1 MNLPINQGINKQ
13 KEIMDK
19 YKKPAGNRKGKQ
31 TPDNRNERS
40 SESRS
45 GPARR
50 SEEEDVP
57 REKRAY
63 TTFRPSNKEK
73 DKRESEDKPREKR
86 PYSSSRP
93 SYRDKEKKESEET
106 PREKRT
112 FSSSRPSRD
121 KNKKESE
128 DRSREKRPYSSS
140 RSSFREK
147 DKRESEDKPREKR
160 PYSSSRPSYRDKV
173 TEEMQEEKPRFASSK
188 RRPSDSKHS
197 ASKRSP
203 RSEETSEIGL
213 IRLNRYIANAGIC
226 SRREADKL
234 IEAGAVQVNGQVV
247 TALGTKVSRT
257 DKISYGDQPLSREK
271 LRYVLLNKPKGFITT
286 TDDPENRKTVMN
298 LIARACKERIYPVG
312 RLDRNTTGLLLF
324 TNDGEIAKRLSHPKY
339 GIKKIYHVGVDKNV
353 AAADMKSILAGVEL
367 EDGLVKADAIEY
379 VGDGK
384 DKKEIGLE
392 LHTGQ
397 NRVVR
402 RIFEKLGYKVVKLDR
417 VYYAGL
423 TKKNLPRG
431 EWRFLEEKEL
441 NMLKMIGS

>member
-1 MNLPINQGINKQ
+1 
-13 KEIMDK
+13 MDN

-31 TPDNRNERS
+31 TPD
-40 SESRS
+40 SR
-45 GPARR
+45 
-50 SEEEDVP
+50 
-57 REKRAY
+57 KRQSFK
-63 TTFRPSNKEK
+63 T
-73 DKRESEDKPREKR
+73 
-86 PYSSSRP
+86 RP
-93 SYRDKEKKESEET
+93 SYSRRRDEDET
-106 PREKRT
+106 PSEKRNFAPYAKRKT
-112 FSSSRPSRD
+112 PDSGFPVRKKTPRPG
-121 KNKKESE
+121 EA
-128 DRSREKRPYSSS
+128 P
-140 RSSFREK
+140 
-147 DKRESEDKPREKR
+147 
-160 PYSSSRPSYRDKV
+160 
-173 TEEMQEEKPRFASSK
+173 EEN
-188 RRPSDSKHS
+188 
-197 ASKRSP
+197 
-203 RSEETSEIGL
+203 L

-234 IEAGAVQVNGQVV
+234 IQAGAVQVNGRVV
-247 TALGTKVSRT
+247 TELGTKVSLT
-257 DKISYGDQPLSREK
+257 DKISYGDQALSREK

-298 LIARACKERIYPVG
+298 LIAHACKERIYPVG

-324 TNDGEIAKRLSHPKY
+324 TNDGEIAKKLSHPRY
-339 GIKKIYHVGVDKNV
+339 GIKKIYHVGLDRNV
-353 AAADMKSILAGVEL
+353 SVADMKNILAGVEL
-367 EDGLVKADAIEY
+367 EDGLVKADAIEF

>member
-1 MNLPINQGINKQ
+1 MTVLRLNLRLSRRINKC
-13 KEIMDK
+13 KKMEN
-19 YKKPAGNRKGKQ
+19 YKKPEGNRKEKQ
-31 TPDNRNERS
+31 TPDSRKKRTAATRTTSTGRRKEEGS
-40 SESRS
+40 SQ
-45 GPARR
+45 
-50 SEEEDVP
+50 
-57 REKRAY
+57 
-63 TTFRPSNKEK
+63 
-73 DKRESEDKPREKR
+73 
-86 PYSSSRP
+86 
-93 SYRDKEKKESEET
+93 EKKPFTSKA
-106 PREKRT
+106 PALKRK
-112 FSSSRPSRD
+112 SIQSD
-121 KNKKESE
+121 
-128 DRSREKRPYSSS
+128 
-140 RSSFREK
+140 
-147 DKRESEDKPREKR
+147 
-160 PYSSSRPSYRDKV
+160 
-173 TEEMQEEKPRFASSK
+173 
-188 RRPSDSKHS
+188 DSKS
-197 ASKRSP
+197 D
-203 RSEETSEIGL
+203 L
-213 IRLNRYIANAGIC
+213 VRLNRYIANAGIC

-234 IEAGAVQVNGQVV
+234 IEAGAVQVNGVVV
-247 TALGTKVSRT
+247 TELGTKVSRT

-271 LRYVLLNKPKGFITT
+271 PRYVLLNKPKGFITT

-353 AAADMKSILAGVEL
+353 SLADMKTILAGVEL
-367 EDGLVKADAIEY
+367 EDGVVKADAIEF

-441 NMLKMIGS
+441 NMLKMIGQ